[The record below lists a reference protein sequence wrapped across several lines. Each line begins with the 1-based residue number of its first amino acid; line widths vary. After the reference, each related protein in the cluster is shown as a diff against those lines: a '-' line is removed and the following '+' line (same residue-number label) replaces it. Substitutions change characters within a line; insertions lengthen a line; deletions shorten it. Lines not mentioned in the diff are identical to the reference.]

1 MCVASQPAEIT
12 ITRRIVDEIT
22 PKSARRTES
31 EAAWHFRDV
40 TIDLDRQTL
49 LRNGEEVRL
58 RAKSFDVLA
67 HLIRHAGKLVTK
79 QEMLDAVWGEVAVTD
94 DSLVQC
100 LVEIRRA
107 LGETQD
113 VIKTVRSRGYLL
125 DAVVHPGAMVAVET
139 RSTVAATT
147 AGASNRWRLGVAG
160 VLAVAL
166 VLGWAAWDRI
176 SRGPEGTVAIARS
189 VSREET
195 LNPDAR
201 RAFEEGAS
209 LMMGRRSQVE
219 LQQARQ
225 AFERAVVLDPQF
237 APAHSAL
244 SNVLTILFAF
254 GVERPRQVLPEA
266 SRHARRAV
274 ELDPTHAFGWHAL
287 AHSQVQWEW
296 DWAAAETS
304 FRRAQALDPKNPYP
318 RFLLAHLLVGIG
330 RADEGLREVESAL
343 ATDPRSPQLL
353 GSKGIVNYLAR
364 RPEVAVDAF
373 ARARAIDPNYSLAA
387 FWQSLAYSSLG
398 RDDEAMEAAL
408 AARRQ
413 MANAPTW
420 VVGYVHAKAGRTQ
433 EARDVLNALEARAR
447 QQYVPAVDLAFLQVA
462 LGDDEAAIGRLEQG
476 LRQHSRWMELLAVHP
491 VVDPL
496 RGNPRFQRILRAMR
510 LPEIP

>member
-12 ITRRIVDEIT
+12 ITGRIVDEIT
-22 PKSARRTES
+22 PKSAPRTES

-113 VIKTVRSRGYLL
+113 VIKTIRSRGYLL
-125 DAVVHPGAMVAVET
+125 DAVVHPGAMVAVEA
-139 RSTVAATT
+139 RSNVVATT
-147 AGASNRWRLGVAG
+147 SGASNRWRLGVAG

-166 VLGWAAWDRI
+166 VLGWAAWDQI
-176 SRGPEGTVAIARS
+176 SRGPEGTVATARP

-244 SNVLTILFAF
+244 SNVLTILFA
-254 GVERPRQVLPEA
+254 
-266 SRHARRAV
+266 
-274 ELDPTHAFGWHAL
+274 
-287 AHSQVQWEW
+287 
-296 DWAAAETS
+296 
-304 FRRAQALDPKNPYP
+304 
-318 RFLLAHLLVGIG
+318 
-330 RADEGLREVESAL
+330 
-343 ATDPRSPQLL
+343 L
-353 GSKGIVNYLAR
+353 GSSVR
-364 RPEVAVDAF
+364 
-373 ARARAIDPNYSLAA
+373 
-387 FWQSLAYSSLG
+387 G
-398 RDDEAMEAAL
+398 RFYQ
-408 AARRQ
+408 R
-413 MANAPTW
+413 
-420 VVGYVHAKAGRTQ
+420 
-433 EARDVLNALEARAR
+433 
-447 QQYVPAVDLAFLQVA
+447 PAVTPGAPWSSTRRTHLAGMRWPTVRCS
-462 LGDDEAAIGRLEQG
+462 GNGTGPRPKPAIAGPRRWIRRTPIRVSCWRTCSSGSGGPTKAFE
-476 LRQHSRWMELLAVHP
+476 RSRA
-491 VVDPL
+491 PL
-496 RGNPRFQRILRAMR
+496 RLTRGRRSFLGPR
-510 LPEIP
+510 ES